1 MDKKRIGRRIKAFR
15 KLKGY
20 TQIQF
25 AKEMEISTSKLGN
38 IERGTKQPSDQLL
51 DEIAE
56 KLSISREELIL
67 KSIATDTEDK

>member
-25 AKEMEISTSKLGN
+25 AQEMKLSTSKLGN

-51 DEIAE
+51 AEIAE
-56 KLSISREELIL
+56 KLSISKEELVL
-67 KSIATDTEDK
+67 ENSVTRLEEN